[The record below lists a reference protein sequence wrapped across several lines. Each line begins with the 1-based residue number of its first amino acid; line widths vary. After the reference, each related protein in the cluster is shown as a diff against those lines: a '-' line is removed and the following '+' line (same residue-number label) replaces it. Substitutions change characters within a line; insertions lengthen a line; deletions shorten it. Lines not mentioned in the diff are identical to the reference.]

1 MIDPKEVFKFDIL
14 KVPPHTHCQGTCYS
28 TSWTVPNDLPYLR
41 GHFPTQPVLP
51 AVAMIDASFELLRQA
66 SRETTNPLIPI
77 GVSSAK
83 FAAPVTP
90 EMQVEITLHQI
101 ADDTWQADWR
111 EASRPADGCQQPAAV
126 LAKIQFTTGTESGFS
141 R

>member
-1 MIDPKEVFKFDIL
+1 MIDPKEVFKFDID
-14 KVPPHTHCQGTCYS
+14 KVSCHTLCYK
-28 TSWTVPNDLPYLR
+28 TSWTVPTDLPYLR
-41 GHFPTQPVLP
+41 GHFPAQPMLP

-66 SRETTNPLIPI
+66 SRESETPLIPI

-90 EMQVEITLHQI
+90 EMHVEIKLEQLD
-101 ADDTWQADWR
+101 ADTWQAEWS
-111 EASRPADGCQQPAAV
+111 EALGVQENCPQPAPV